1 MKILQIK
8 PTSYAQTI
16 ITKRFKANTSSNKD
30 VVVINSMLNPK
41 TTYPHDIVN
50 KIHSLDQDLIIV
62 SFFISQVKKRNTL
75 DWYSI
80 NEHGNKKIFLIVGD
94 CATCTY
100 KASQDIFELNERG
113 LDAHLVTFSEM
124 ENLII
129 PKLRENFK
137 NRILFMDDL
146 MFNDNL
152 FKQLSN

>member
-41 TTYPHDIVN
+41 TTYPQDIVN

-113 LDAHLVTFSEM
+113 LEAHLVTFSEM

>member
-41 TTYPHDIVN
+41 TTYPQDIVN
-50 KIHSLDQDLIIV
+50 KIHSLDRDLIVV

-100 KASQDIFELNERG
+100 KASQDIFELNEAFASQSLAVMRE
-113 LDAHLVTFSEM
+113 L
-124 ENLII
+124 N

>member
-41 TTYPHDIVN
+41 TTYPQDIVN

>member
-30 VVVINSMLNPK
+30 VMVINSMLNPK
-41 TTYPHDIVN
+41 TTYPQDIVN

-113 LDAHLVTFSEM
+113 LEAHLVTFSEM

-146 MFNDNL
+146 TFNDNL

>member
-41 TTYPHDIVN
+41 TTYPQDIVN

-146 MFNDNL
+146 TFNDNL

>member
-41 TTYPHDIVN
+41 TTYPQDIVN
-50 KIHSLDQDLIIV
+50 KIHSLDRDLIVV

>member
-30 VVVINSMLNPK
+30 VMVINSMLNPK
-41 TTYPHDIVN
+41 TTYPQDIVN

-129 PKLRENFK
+129 PKFRENFK

>member
-30 VVVINSMLNPK
+30 VMVINSMLNPK
-41 TTYPHDIVN
+41 TTYPQDIVN

-100 KASQDIFELNERG
+100 KASQDIFELNKRG

>member
-30 VVVINSMLNPK
+30 VMVINSMLNPK
-41 TTYPHDIVN
+41 TTYPQDIVN

>member
-30 VVVINSMLNPK
+30 VMVINSMLNPK
-41 TTYPHDIVN
+41 TTYPQDIVN

-146 MFNDNL
+146 TFNDNL

>member
-50 KIHSLDQDLIIV
+50 KIHSLDRDLIVV

>member
-30 VVVINSMLNPK
+30 VMVINSMLNPK
-41 TTYPHDIVN
+41 TTYPQDIVN

-113 LDAHLVTFSEM
+113 LEAHLVTFSEM

>member
-41 TTYPHDIVN
+41 TTYPQDIVN
-50 KIHSLDQDLIIV
+50 KIHSLDRDLIVV

-100 KASQDIFELNERG
+100 KASQDIFELNKRG